1 MKITYEEF
9 LNKLKPEIRKDLEES
24 PEKEYLFKILDAFY
38 NKLDTYLNQNP
49 KKDEILDIWILHMY
63 DIFKFREFFKNK
75 EYKNAYD
82 YMFTTLACDG
92 SFGYAI
98 IKMCEELFYE

>member
-49 KKDEILDIWILHMY
+49 KKDEILDIWTCHVW
-63 DIFKFREFFKNK
+63 DVFRVRRFFKNK
-75 EYKNAYD
+75 EYRNAYYFID
-82 YMFTTLACDG
+82 TLFACTG

-98 IKMCEELFYE
+98 IKMCEELFYG